1 MLQPVA
7 PLEWRKVVG
16 DDAAAAAA
24 QVAPRPSRG
33 CGSTVALLRCRLQT
47 NLSPTN
53 HDLADLPL
61 NLGADIECLLLGVD
75 SLCPNNL
82 KMIQQ
87 PLSFKVISCDC
98 G

>member
-7 PLEWRKVVG
+7 PLEWRKVV
-16 DDAAAAAA
+16 DDAAAAAAAA

-33 CGSTVALLRCRLQT
+33 CGSTVALLRRRLQT

-61 NLGADIECLLLGVD
+61 NLGMPTSWSG
-75 SLCPNNL
+75 
-82 KMIQQ
+82 
-87 PLSFKVISCDC
+87 
-98 G
+98 

>member
-7 PLEWRKVVG
+7 PLEWRKVV
-16 DDAAAAAA
+16 DDAAAAAAA

-61 NLGADIECLLLGVD
+61 NLGVDMECLLLGVNGWANMD
-75 SLCPNNL
+75 SLCPNSL
-82 KMIQQ
+82 KMI
-87 PLSFKVISCDC
+87 
-98 G
+98 

>member
-7 PLEWRKVVG
+7 PLEWRKVVD
-16 DDAAAAAA
+16 DDAAAA
-24 QVAPRPSRG
+24 QVVPRPSRG

-61 NLGADIECLLLGVD
+61 NLGVDNECLLLGVD
-75 SLCPNNL
+75 SLCPNIL

-87 PLSFKVISCDC
+87 SLSYFV
-98 G
+98 

>member
-7 PLEWRKVVG
+7 PLEWRKVVV
-16 DDAAAAAA
+16 DDAAAAAAA

-61 NLGADIECLLLGVD
+61 NLGVDMECLLLG
-75 SLCPNNL
+75 SW
-82 KMIQQ
+82 
-87 PLSFKVISCDC
+87 S